1 MKCVLFAEGSYETV
15 GSNEPSTVVRTP
27 EVRTNPQARTNSHNA
42 LLELARLCS
51 PRVEALGVNGA
62 VFDASGLSR
71 VLGTPRD
78 IAREVQRLA
87 VARGVRARIAV
98 APTTTSAWLLAQAP
112 NAPTMKTRP
121 AAITV
126 VEGNVAEALSPL
138 PVALLLTVPGLS
150 DLAGPGGTPGI
161 MPGGT
166 PGIMNVRR
174 QRVPRGQNFRAAP
187 SPMRT
192 SNVGF
197 VRIEAQ
203 LLTTFERWGIRTL
216 GDVAALSR
224 AELRARFGDIGA
236 RLHEASIG
244 EDRRPL
250 TPGEAPRR
258 FVERLTLDWP
268 IEGLQ
273 PLSFVVARLCESL
286 SKQLEDADRGAVA
299 VTTRLALVSKAGF
312 ERTLHLPAPMR
323 DPRVL
328 RTLIQLDLETHPP
341 KGATDEITGLATSG
355 IDAVEVEVEVSPG
368 RITQGALFVKTTPT
382 PEALST
388 LVARLGALMGGDR
401 VGSPAL
407 TDSYDERSNFTQISL
422 NVQQERANAQRESTN
437 PQRESANALRPVC
450 LGFRRLRSAPAIRVE
465 CTNNRPK
472 ACAVAGPWRTSGRW
486 WRRDSSAW
494 DRDTWDLQLASGELQ
509 RVSFNRRSKNWELEG
524 TYD

>member
-1 MKCVLFAEGSYETV
+1 MKCVLIAEPADASEHSGAGV
-15 GSNEPSTVVRTP
+15 
-27 EVRTNPQARTNSHNA
+27 
-42 LLELARLCS
+42 LLNLARLCS
-51 PRVEALGVNGA
+51 PRVEALGLNAA

-87 VARGVRARIAV
+87 VERGVRARIAI
-98 APTTTSAWLLAQAP
+98 APTTTAAWLMAQ
-112 NAPTMKTRP
+112 TRS

-126 VEGNVAEALSPL
+126 VDKNLAEALSPL
-138 PVALLLTVPGLS
+138 PVALLLTVPGLAELAS
-150 DLAGPGGTPGI
+150 D
-161 MPGGT
+161 
-166 PGIMNVRR
+166 VRR

-197 VRIEAQ
+197 VRVQAQ
-203 LLTTFERWGIRTL
+203 MLSTFERWGVRTL
-216 GDVAALSR
+216 GELAALSR

-244 EDRRPL
+244 EDRQPL
-250 TPGEAPRR
+250 TPGEEPRR
-258 FVERLTLDWP
+258 FMERLTLDWP

-312 ERTLHLPAPMR
+312 ERTLHLPSPMR

-328 RTLIQLDLETHPP
+328 RTLIQLDLEAHPP
-341 KGATDEITGLATSG
+341 HGVTDETTGLATSG

-368 RITQGALFVKTTPT
+368 RITQGALFVRTLPT
-382 PEALST
+382 PETIST
-388 LVARLGALMGGDR
+388 LIARLSALMGETR
-401 VGSPAL
+401 VGSPEL
-407 TDSYDERSNFTQISL
+407 VDLEDERQ
-422 NVQQERANAQRESTN
+422 VQM
-437 PQRESANALRPVC
+437 RPFAVKDTVAPVRKAKP
-450 LGFRRLRSAPAIRVE
+450 LAIRRLRMPSTLRLPVVNGRPE
-465 CTNNRPK
+465 CPV
-472 ACAVAGPWRTSGRW
+472 AAGPWRSSGRW
-486 WRRDSSAW
+486 WRKDGTAW
-494 DRDTWDLQLASGELQ
+494 DRDTWDLQMASGELL
-509 RVSFNRRSKNWELEG
+509 RVSQNRRSKNWELEG